1 MMAQRREFGI
11 AAALTT
17 PFAGD
22 SIDVERL
29 CRHAIES
36 LERGCAKITLF
47 GTTGEGPSVSLG
59 ERRPVLEA
67 LRARGVGGDK
77 LVFGIT
83 ATAVDDALAAAR
95 LADEFDIPSLLVTP
109 PYYYKDVSPSS
120 VRDWFTAF
128 LAALPEAG
136 PGVILYN
143 IPQLTGVAI
152 PADVVAA
159 LTAQFPDRVFG
170 VKDSSGDW
178 ANAERLLTRFPDLAI
193 LIGDERLLERAV
205 ALGAAGSISGVANFR
220 SDLLNAIMAGAPADD
235 GLGPLVEAILRFPAT
250 SAVKALVAH
259 VTGEATWRAVRPP
272 LSALTEVEAS
282 GLSATYDRLFVRM
295 VA

>member
-1 MMAQRREFGI
+1 MAQRREFGI

-22 SIDVERL
+22 SIDIERL
-29 CRHAIES
+29 CRHAIDS
-36 LERGCAKITLF
+36 LDRGCDRITLF
-47 GTTGEGPSVSLG
+47 GTTGEGPSIGFG

-67 LRARGVGGDK
+67 LKARGVGGDK
-77 LVFGIT
+77 LTFGIT
-83 ATAVDDALAAAR
+83 ASAIDDALAEAR
-95 LADEFDIPSLLVTP
+95 LADEFDIPLLLVTP
-109 PYYYKDVSPSS
+109 PYYYKDVSPSAVS
-120 VRDWFTAF
+120 EWFGAF
-128 LAALPEAG
+128 VGALPDGG
-136 PGVILYN
+136 PDVILYN
-143 IPQLTGVAI
+143 IPQVTGVAI
-152 PADVVAA
+152 PADVVAE
-159 LTAQFPDRVFG
+159 LKAQFPDRIFG

-205 ALGAAGSISGVANFR
+205 KLGAAGSISGVANFR
-220 SDLLNAIMAGAPADD
+220 PDLLTAILAGTRADA

-259 VTGEATWRAVRPP
+259 LTGEAAWRAVRPP
-272 LSALTEVEAS
+272 LSPLTEAEAV
-282 GLSATYDRLFVRM
+282 GLSAVYDRLLARM